1 MKATISELSMC
12 QANIIKYQKERE
24 ELDEVYENAKKR
36 MEEGL
41 PPTP

>member
-1 MKATISELSMC
+1 MC
-12 QANIIKYQKERE
+12 QANIIKYQNERE
-24 ELDEVYENAKKR
+24 ELESANEAAKKR